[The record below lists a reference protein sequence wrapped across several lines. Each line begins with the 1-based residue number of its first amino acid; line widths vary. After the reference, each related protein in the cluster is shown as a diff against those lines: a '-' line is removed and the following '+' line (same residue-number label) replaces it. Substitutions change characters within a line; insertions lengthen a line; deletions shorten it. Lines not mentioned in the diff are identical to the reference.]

1 MKLGVRWVKLIL
13 EKYERW
19 YRMNIEIKKITDLNL
34 YKNNPRKHTRNQV
47 DMLKKSIKQFG
58 FIVPVLIDEDNVII
72 TGHGR
77 IKAAEQL
84 SMTEVPTIQ
93 ISHLT
98 EKQVKAFRIADN
110 FLTDES
116 GWEKDMLK
124 IEFADIDIIEFDI
137 LKPLDLD
144 IAATEIQLD
153 HNVDDEDSGG
163 AYFQTANEM
172 FIQIGSV
179 SFTVE
184 QTDDTK
190 KSLEI
195 LKSIPDKKGI
205 GEVIIQTILD
215 YKVE

>member
-1 MKLGVRWVKLIL
+1 
-13 EKYERW
+13 
-19 YRMNIEIKKITDLNL
+19 MNIEIKKITDLNL

>member
-47 DMLKKSIKQFG
+47 DMIKKSIKQFG